1 MWRHARHCGLFGIW
15 LAALAPTAWA
25 ADEAAPLPPAAVI
38 QAQGGQ
44 YDLQQLTDLAAQNN
58 PLLRRDLARIESA
71 RGLAVQA
78 GLYPNP
84 RFDTGNPQQLAGVS
98 SVYNG
103 GFIQPIV
110 TKGKLKLDTQAALQ
124 AVRQAELAFFQDRFD
139 LYTNVR
145 TQFFSVLAAQRRV
158 TVLKQLTQV
167 VNDSLETGK
176 KLEKAGEGN
185 RIDVLLLTIEA
196 RRVQVSLQ
204 NAETLLRGGRRRL
217 AAIVGLPDLPIT
229 LVSGDLNAPLPE
241 IDEEL
246 VRQYVMSENTSVQNA
261 RVDIERNQILLRR
274 AEVEPYP
281 NIDLGAGYQYSV
293 TPVHNQALIMVA
305 FPIPAWNKNQGNIRA
320 AQANIQ
326 ESVETLG
333 STQNN
338 LLGQAADAFSRHQ
351 AARELVRQY
360 EEEILPNAADTL
372 RLAQDGYA
380 KGEFDFARYLQVQ
393 RTVVETNLSYI
404 SALESMWTTAAELA
418 GLLQV
423 ERFP

>member
-1 MWRHARHCGLFGIW
+1 
-15 LAALAPTAWA
+15 
-25 ADEAAPLPPAAVI
+25 
-38 QAQGGQ
+38 
-44 YDLQQLTDLAAQNN
+44 
-58 PLLRRDLARIESA
+58 
-71 RGLAVQA
+71 
-78 GLYPNP
+78 
-84 RFDTGNPQQLAGVS
+84 
-98 SVYNG
+98 VYNG

-110 TKGKLKLDTQAALQ
+110 TKGKLKLDTQAAMQ